1 MFTIQYN
8 KLVGDRIPEIIE
20 ASSKRCV
27 CSILSDEEYLAKLDE
42 KLNEDAVDGQITEVG
57 VQMVGEI
64 GPIADHRVRADLTQ
78 FVSGQVPENAG
89 L

>member
-42 KLNEDAVDGQITEVG
+42 KLNEELAK
-57 VQMVGEI
+57 
-64 GPIADHRVRADLTQ
+64 
-78 FVSGQVPENAG
+78 
-89 L
+89 